1 MTLAEALRTNPFGST
16 SSFRS
21 LIPTS
26 STLST
31 EAEEAARE
39 RKELNASLVI
49 LSQLFPDI
57 KVEVFREL
65 LVRFDGKSRL
75 QVCVEQLLRHRAEWV
90 RGRWRE
96 PDSTTDG
103 GIVPA
108 ATDPGER
115 EDESAGFIP
124 SEELFRSEEYKSA
137 VKAVLAQE
145 FRGLSR
151 STIAAVLAEV
161 NYSYIQARPTLQ
173 ELSRKTWR
181 ATLGSFLPF
190 KKKKTKDRHP
200 LMVWQKTASGED
212 LASMKETGCEEL
224 DKELHD
230 AFLEPILSQARE
242 EREAEDMK
250 LAAQLNEAEAEA
262 ADALY
267 ECCCCLS
274 DVTFEQVSTCST
286 SEHYVCFTCIRRTLQ
301 EAVFGQGWS
310 KSVEPERSTLRCLA
324 PLQTDTCPGALS
336 RAIVKRAILAEK
348 AGLETYRKFEDRLA
362 EDSLLKCNLKLI
374 RCPFCSYAEVDPVY
388 HPSARGITWRFR
400 RTNLLPPI
408 LMIILLLDMIP
419 LVVIPCII
427 LSLIYPSYIA
437 TTFSTSLRNLCVKTR
452 NKRFTCSNPSCRR
465 RSCIICHEPWR
476 DPHRCHEPLLLSLRN
491 TIEAART
498 AAIKRTCP
506 RCGLSFVK
514 ASGCNKLTCVC
525 GYSMCYLCRKSLGPR
540 ESRGQ
545 RGRRPE
551 PNIMQENIPL
561 MDGTVDATLQNQLEE
576 AMMEDDDEPEGYQHF
591 CEHFRANPGSRCTQ
605 CSKCDLYAAEDEE
618 SIAQRA
624 GEKAEAEWRA
634 RQGLTDGDLPSELTT
649 VHAILNESTKGRRRR
664 GRQTP
669 GPENLWTWEGTV
681 KFWTADIWRQGR
693 LRAEVQ
699 RLVDILVENVVVVI
713 DV

>member
-1 MTLAEALRTNPFGST
+1 M
-16 SSFRS
+16 
-21 LIPTS
+21 
-26 STLST
+26 
-31 EAEEAARE
+31 
-39 RKELNASLVI
+39 
-49 LSQLFPDI
+49 
-57 KVEVFREL
+57 
-65 LVRFDGKSRL
+65 RFDGKSRL

-96 PDSTTDG
+96 PDSTTPDG
-103 GIVPA
+103 STA
-108 ATDPGER
+108 STATDTCEHA
-115 EDESAGFIP
+115 DAAGFIP
-124 SEELFRSEEYKSA
+124 SEDLFRSEEYKAA

-190 KKKKTKDRHP
+190 KKKKKVKDGHP
-200 LMVWQKTASGED
+200 LMVWQRTASGED
-212 LASMKETGCEEL
+212 HATMKETGCVEL

-230 AFLEPILSQARE
+230 AFLEPILAQARE

-286 SEHYVCFTCIRRTLQ
+286 SGHYVCFTCIQRTLH

-324 PLQTDTCPGALS
+324 PLQTDTCPGTLD
-336 RAIVKRAILAEK
+336 RVIVKRAILAEK
-348 AGLETYRKFEDRLA
+348 AGLETYKKFEDRLA
-362 EDSLLKCNLKLI
+362 ADSLLKCNLKLI
-374 RCPFCSYAEVDPVY
+374 HCPFCSYAEVDPVY
-388 HPSARGITWRFR
+388 HPSAKGITWRFR

-408 LMIILLLDMIP
+408 FMIILLLDMIP

-427 LSLIYPSYIA
+427 LSFIYPSYIA
-437 TTFSTSLRNLCVKTR
+437 TTFTTSLRNLCVKTR
-452 NKRFTCSNPSCRR
+452 NKHFTCSNPSCRR
-465 RSCIICHEPWR
+465 RSCITCHKPWR

-525 GYSMCYLCRKSLGPR
+525 GYSMCYLCRKSLGPPGP
-540 ESRGQ
+540 RGQ
-545 RGRRPE
+545 RRRRPE

-561 MDGTVDATLQNQLEE
+561 MDGAVDAGLQNELEE
-576 AMMEDDDEPEGYQHF
+576 AMMEDDEPEGYQHF

-618 SIAQRA
+618 AIAQRA

-634 RQGLTDGDLPSELTT
+634 RQGLADSDLPSELTT
-649 VHAILNESTKGRRRR
+649 VHAILNESAKGRRRG
-664 GRQTP
+664 GRRKP
-669 GPENLWTWEGTV
+669 GPGDPWTWEGAV

-693 LRAEVQ
+693 LRAEIQ
-699 RLVDILVENVVVVI
+699 RLADVLVENVVVVV